1 MWHGRTPGSC
11 TATRPDVDVAYTGLD
26 LSADALG
33 HARRKHPATPFLQA
47 DVLADDSV
55 LGDYDYVVM
64 NGVFHWRGDLSTDQM
79 ERYWRTLL
87 ATVYEHC
94 RMGLAFNVMSHHV
107 DWYREDLFHLPFDT
121 MAEFVTKHLSRHLV
135 IERTT
140 ASTSTPRISIASPS
154 RRRSMAAPGPSVES

>member
-1 MWHGRTPGSC
+1 MARPDSWTIC
-11 TATRPDVDVAYTGLD
+11 ATRPDVDVVYTGLD

-47 DVLADDSV
+47 DVLVDDSV
-55 LGDYDYVVM
+55 LGDYDYVLV

-87 ATVYEHC
+87 ATLYEHC
-94 RMGLAFNVMSHHV
+94 RVGLAFNVMSHHV

-135 IERTT
+135 IRADYGVYEYT
-140 ASTSTPRISIASPS
+140 AYLYREPF
-154 RRRSMAAPGPSVES
+154 AA